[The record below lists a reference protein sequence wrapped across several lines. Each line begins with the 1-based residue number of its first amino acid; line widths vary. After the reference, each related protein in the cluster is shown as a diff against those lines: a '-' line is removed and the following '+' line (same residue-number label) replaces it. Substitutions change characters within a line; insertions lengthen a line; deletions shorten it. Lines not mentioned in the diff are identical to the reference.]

1 MYKKENVY
9 NRNDPKFHYSGEQ
22 LGPHAS
28 CFTNICS
35 NQAKL
40 NYCIL

>member
-1 MYKKENVY
+1 MYKKENVTEMTQ
-9 NRNDPKFHYSGEQ
+9 NFIYSGEQ